1 MNEFLLS
8 LQITTLGMGLVF
20 GAILLLWL
28 MMVLLTLFTAEKDA
42 STLRQAQDGASLSV
56 NIASDSPAIDSVP
69 ETGYKLQAAAIAVAV
84 ALAEQEISSAHPLPE
99 PPTAIV
105 SAWQLGMRTSQ
116 RSQKGNFRRH

>member
-1 MNEFLLS
+1 MTTDLILS
-8 LQITTLGMGLVF
+8 LQITALGMGLVF

-28 MMVLLTLFTAEKDA
+28 MMVILTALTTDKESTEDEVPA
-42 STLRQAQDGASLSV
+42 SRSA
-56 NIASDSPAIDSVP
+56 SPAADSVS

-84 ALAEQEISSAHPLPE
+84 ALAEQELSSAHPLPE

-116 RSQKGNFRRH
+116 RSEKGNFRRH

>member
-1 MNEFLLS
+1 MTTDLILS
-8 LQITTLGMGLVF
+8 LQITALGMGLVF

-28 MMVLLTLFTAEKDA
+28 MMVILTALTADKK
-42 STLRQAQDGASLSV
+42 STEDE
-56 NIASDSPAIDSVP
+56 NASDSPAIDSVS

-84 ALAEQEISSAHPLPE
+84 ALAEQELSSAHPLPE

-116 RSQKGNFRRH
+116 RSEKGNFRRH

>member
-1 MNEFLLS
+1 MTDLILS
-8 LQITTLGMGLVF
+8 LQITALGMGLVF

-28 MMVLLTLFTAEKDA
+28 MMVILTALTAEKDA
-42 STLRQAQDGASLSV
+42 STTLSV
-56 NIASDSPAIDSVP
+56 DSASDSAATAPVS
-69 ETGYKLQAAAIAVAV
+69 ETDYKLQAAAIAVAV
-84 ALAEQEISSAHPLPE
+84 ALAEQELSSAHPLPD